1 MLKYNN
7 IYLQY
12 AMGVITLKID
22 DDLEEGLRRR
32 AGEVHGAAKGAISQ
46 SVEEALK
53 LWLSQPASAAGA
65 RRTYVG
71 FWEGRQVAEAID
83 LKTLAEELR
92 AKGIDPRKVEIRTE
106 PSEPAVTKMGLR
118 TRAAPG

>member
-1 MLKYNN
+1 
-7 IYLQY
+7 
-12 AMGVITLKID
+12 MGVITLKID

-32 AGEVHGAAKGAISQ
+32 AGEVHGAAKGAISR

-53 LWLSQPASAAGA
+53 LWLSQPASAAA

-71 FWEGRQVAEAID
+71 LWEGRRVAEAID
-83 LKTLAEELR
+83 LKTLAKELR

-106 PSEPAVTKMGLR
+106 PSEPAVTRMGF
-118 TRAAPG
+118 P